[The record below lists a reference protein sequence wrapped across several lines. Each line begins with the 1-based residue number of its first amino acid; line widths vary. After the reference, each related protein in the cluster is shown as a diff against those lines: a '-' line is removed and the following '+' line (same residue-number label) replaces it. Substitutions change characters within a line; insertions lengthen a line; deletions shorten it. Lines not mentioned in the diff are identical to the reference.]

1 MRQADGALLAGVC
14 DASAR
19 PAAARAGGGH
29 LSRASHVD
37 VGWGGPIDMSLLG
50 PPPADA
56 PPAACDQVR
65 ACPLHVGVHVA
76 VVVLRPLELALPLSF

>member
-1 MRQADGALLAGVC
+1 MHQADGALLASVC
-14 DASAR
+14 DSAAR

-29 LSRASHVD
+29 VSRSSQHVD

-65 ACPLHVGVHVA
+65 ACPLPVHA
-76 VVVLRPLELALPLSF
+76 ALMVLLPLVLALPLLF